1 MTTVHV
7 SDDDLVLHH
16 YGERDASGH
25 LGACADC
32 RARLASLQQVLATVD
47 AAPEPV
53 LPEGFERIVW
63 ARLEP
68 ALPARSGWRGGV
80 SFSPARLA
88 LAASVLVLVAAAF
101 YAGRLT
107 QPAPSPGPSSPSA
120 LADAGLRDRIL
131 LMDLNEHLDRSQT
144 MLVELVAAGG
154 PDDIDLGFERT
165 RAEDLVAAN
174 RLYRQT
180 AAATGDHAVRDLL
193 DDLERLLVDLAAAP
207 DALSADDLRT
217 VRARIE
223 SEGLLFKVRVLS
235 TAIRERQQQ
244 QIRRRGAPSS

>member
-1 MTTVHV
+1 MTTTMHL

-25 LGACADC
+25 LGACGDC
-32 RARLASLQQVLATVD
+32 RSRLTSLQQVLAAVD
-47 AAPEPV
+47 TAPEPV
-53 LPEGFERIVW
+53 LPEGFERTVW

-68 ALPARSGWRGGV
+68 ALPARSGWRGWV
-80 SFSPARLA
+80 QFSPARLA
-88 LAASVLVLVAAAF
+88 LAASVLLLVTASF
-101 YAGRLT
+101 YAGRVT
-107 QPAPSPGPSSPSA
+107 QPSPAAPAA
-120 LADAGLRDRIL
+120 LAEAGLRDRIL

-144 MLVELVAAGG
+144 MLVELVSAGG
-154 PDDIDLGFERT
+154 PGDIDMALERS

-180 AAATGDHAVRDLL
+180 AGATGDRAVQDLL

-207 DALSADDLRT
+207 DALSEDDIQA

-235 TAIRERQQQ
+235 TAIRERQQE

>member
-1 MTTVHV
+1 MTTMHL

-25 LGACADC
+25 LGACAAC
-32 RARLASLQQVLATVD
+32 RSRLAALQEVLAAVD

-53 LPEGFERIVW
+53 LPEGFERTVW

-68 ALPARSGWRGGV
+68 ALPARNGWRGWFQ
-80 SFSPARLA
+80 FSPARLA
-88 LAASVLVLVAAAF
+88 LAASVLLLVTASF
-101 YAGRLT
+101 YAGRVT
-107 QPAPSPGPSSPSA
+107 QPSPAAPA
-120 LADAGLRDRIL
+120 AVANAGLRDRIL

-144 MLVELVAAGG
+144 MLVELVAAGDPG
-154 PDDIDLGFERT
+154 DIDMGFERS

-180 AAATGDHAVRDLL
+180 AAATGDHAVQDLL

-207 DALSADDLRT
+207 DALSETDIET
-217 VRARIE
+217 VRTRIE

-235 TAIRERQQQ
+235 TAIRERQQE